1 MTSWQFDERAMQ
13 SFLQL
18 STMTQRQLVKWLD
31 EHMESTESLK
41 KWGEELRGQQQ
52 SLWRY
57 QIGKFRLVV
66 SIEQDDFVVVAIL
79 MNV

>member
-18 STMTQRQLVKWLD
+18 SIMTQRQLVKWLD
-31 EHMESTESLK
+31 KHMESADSLK

-57 QIGKFRLVV
+57 QIGNFRLVV
-66 SIEQDDFVVVAIL
+66 SIEQNDFVVVAIL
-79 MNV
+79 TNV